1 MALDAF
7 VKFDKLLGSY
17 DALDSDHLDGWSRVL
32 RFEYSF
38 SEDGKSGVFSLDK
51 ATDAS
56 TTQLYNIYFLYV
68 VKPKLKE
75 SMKSQEGGSKA
86 DWHFE
91 TIQIALCRMEAKDD
105 SGGGGNSNNNRIRFA
120 EYTFKSC
127 KLQSMS
133 TSIGSDGAHV
143 DNLKVTFHIMSLKY
157 NRYNRNKGILSN
169 DAEVAFSWNFKTNT
183 PSPF

>member
-1 MALDAF
+1 
-7 VKFDKLLGSY
+7 LGSY
-17 DALDSDHLDGWSRVL
+17 DALDSDELDGWSRVL

-38 SEDGKSGVFSLDK
+38 SEDGGSGVFSLDK

-75 SMKSQEGGSKA
+75 AMKSQESGSKT
-86 DWHFE
+86 DWHFD
-91 TIQIALCRMEAKDD
+91 TVQIALCRVEGKDD
-105 SGGGGNSNNNRIRFA
+105 SGGSGGSANSNRIRFA

-143 DNLKVTFHIMSLKY
+143 DNLKVTFHAMSLKY
-157 NRYNRNKGILSN
+157 NRYSRNNGIRSN
-169 DAEVAFSWNFKTNT
+169 GTEVPFFWNFKTNT